1 MSNKT
6 HKLHM
11 EKFLKEKLLIRIG
24 VKVGWGLN
32 ALELGDLPWM
42 DSPLPDNRHPVLK
55 AVDPVGNL
63 GEVVYSQGFLL
74 AVEGTVVSSSA

>member
-1 MSNKT
+1 
-6 HKLHM
+6 
-11 EKFLKEKLLIRIG
+11 
-24 VKVGWGLN
+24 
-32 ALELGDLPWM
+32 M

-63 GEVVYSQGFLL
+63 GEVVNAKGFLL